1 MFKRHSQCELSS
13 KAVFDDFIIFLNS
26 PMWNIPIATF
36 LEQYSVVFDDEQND
50 LLLYHKIHDEFKS
63 MVDVLMEGF
72 CSDLNVETKQ
82 LISVL
87 KYHDNS
93 HKLSAKERSLLG
105 PVIAAQNFDVFVP
118 MMIHESIE
126 LRLQT
131 IQMIEFLCGV
141 LPTILCIESNDI
153 SEEEFGKVLM
163 EGLNREQYNRYIFIK
178 VLRKSEAEFQ
188 NEAKKCEKMQLKEA
202 MKASLQTK
210 KQLEECK
217 QKTEDEINTVLTS
230 VFKMH
235 PIVFMQ
241 KIDDRKAFSNVADSV
256 ITQLSFKDSK
266 KLSKVEDSER
276 QLLNKKEKAEPK
288 DGRELEKSVRKMSS
302 NLHVLSQHS
311 LGHISQSDVEERAA
325 YFRKQRNKITIVGNV
340 AMERPETAKAA
351 RIAMSSKSICYTA
364 NKEILNKRQIL
375 ASKLKYEI
383 DHINN

>member
-13 KAVFDDFIIFLNS
+13 KAVFDNFIIFLNS

-93 HKLSAKERSLLG
+93 HKLSAKER
-105 PVIAAQNFDVFVP
+105 
-118 MMIHESIE
+118 
-126 LRLQT
+126 
-131 IQMIEFLCGV
+131 FLCGV

-241 KIDDRKAFSNVADSV
+241 KIDDKKAFSNVADSV

-302 NLHVLSQHS
+302 DLHVLSQHS

-340 AMERPETAKAA
+340 AMKRPETAKAA